1 MAGTGLGFRRVEG
14 IGERSVSGTLAG
26 LLSLTSDAVLA
37 FDGFG
42 RILMSNEAA
51 ERLFGRQDLVGSDV
65 RALFPPAAGVVPEA
79 RRRSW
84 WWAPRARRRAYP
96 CAATA

>member
-14 IGERSVSGTLAG
+14 IGERSVSGALAG

-42 RILMSNEAA
+42 RILMANEAA
-51 ERLFGRQDLVGSDV
+51 ERLFGRQDLVGADV
-65 RALFPPAAGVVPEA
+65 RALFPPDFPFCFISKPPLFRVVMKQL
-79 RRRSW
+79 
-84 WWAPRARRRAYP
+84 
-96 CAATA
+96 